1 MLIQLMKRWHQIYE
15 ARKYEIAE
23 RKTYTAPDS
32 DSHEKWSDEKDMT
45 RIINVQSKK
54 SLKTCLH
61 KLVESE
67 DETCAKLL
75 KIAVFVWRTEGFL
88 DLQVRDI
95 VLFRDSF
102 KIIIYFCLLVLVK
115 LSTAGQ
121 CILPPLGRCVFRT
134 NLVFNIISAVCM
146 TCVVDSVNLIQT
158 KC

>member
-1 MLIQLMKRWHQIYE
+1 MYARDSTHTHTSQEFKKAVRSSSPEELNEMLIQLMKRWHQIYE

-54 SLKTCLH
+54 SLKSCLH

-88 DLQVRDI
+88 DLQVRDMDR
-95 VLFRDSF
+95 F
-102 KIIIYFCLLVLVK
+102 
-115 LSTAGQ
+115 TALD
-121 CILPPLGRCVFRT
+121 IA
-134 NLVFNIISAVCM
+134 SKE
-146 TCVVDSVNLIQT
+146 S
-158 KC
+158 